1 MSLYE
6 VHDIEYTER
15 RHVRARMNQTWN
27 PRSATVAALERVGLG
42 GLASPEGIT
51 QEEGRTVR
59 LLRQPDGDYSAA
71 VAFGSMGVALIGYG
85 ADAASALRALNG
97 AVAAQ
102 PAPLER
108 QA

>member
-1 MSLYE
+1 MRTYE
-6 VHDIEYTER
+6 THKIEYTKDR
-15 RHVRARMNQTWN
+15 RIAARLHTY
-27 PRSATVAALERVGLG
+27 RGETRVALERVGLG

-59 LLRQPDGDYSAA
+59 ILRQPAGDYSAA

-85 ADAASALRALNG
+85 ADAASALRALKD

-102 PAPLER
+102 PAPRELIE
-108 QA
+108 A